1 MDAARYRLVKDVLVG
16 ALGLQGA
23 DRRAWL
29 DEACAGDSDLR
40 AEVEDLLAR
49 EGAPS
54 TIVDAG
60 LPAAV
65 AAVQALAIESASTA
79 PLPDSIGPYRITG
92 LLGEGGMGTVYR
104 GEQEVPIRRE
114 VAVKVLRRGL
124 DTERVLERFAWERRT
139 LERMDHPHIARILD
153 AGTAQDGRPYVVLEL
168 VDGQPVTRWCDAHA
182 LPVAARVD
190 LMIAVCRA
198 VQHAHD
204 RGVLHRD
211 LKPGN
216 VLVREVD
223 GRPVP
228 CVIDFG
234 IAKALDPT
242 DGLLTMT
249 GLQLGTPAYM
259 SPEQRAGDAAGVD
272 VRSDVYALGVM
283 LYELMAGV
291 RPFADGAPTGDVPP
305 APPSSRRD
313 RTETAR
319 ALRGDLDHICLMAI
333 RHEPQR
339 RYVSAGALADDLE
352 RYRQGRPVLASGD
365 AWSYRLRK
373 AARRHPAAT
382 AASVAL
388 AVFLASG
395 AAFLV
400 WHGER
405 LERERTRALAAE
417 AQAREQERTAR
428 GTAEFLENLLT
439 DIDPEQGVGAQVT
452 ASALLE
458 RGAERLET
466 ELADQPL
473 LRARLLR
480 IIGQSRHSL
489 AEHEPALALVDRA
502 LAAAAQGPDSIAAL
516 VETADLHELRATV
529 LYDMGRYAEAEAAD
543 RLAVEQLRRLHGEGS
558 RDEVSALDGLAMALQ
573 AQSRVD
579 EAVDVLRESIRIGLL
594 LGEEAAQDVAWSRN
608 NLGYLLY
615 QKGAWAEAVEAL
627 NQALDAQRRLIPHDN
642 IELAGSLNNLGGMYV
657 ELERYEQAERLL
669 TEALDMYRRIYN
681 GRHPA
686 VGRGMITLGGVALRQ
701 GEVERAAALIEPGVA
716 LALELLAPDHPHATA
731 AQLVLARL
739 RRDQGRAAE
748 AEQLFRHVV
757 ATRERVLGPDH
768 RRTRDARGSLAEF
781 LLHQRRWAEARALL
795 RDLLPAEE
803 ARLPAD
809 HPGLNELRTRLAE
822 AELRLDGA
830 NEARAL
836 LQAALPRLEQALGS
850 DHSATRRARELLADA
865 ANGTV

>member
-29 DEACAGDSDLR
+29 DEACAGDPGLR

-65 AAVQALAIESASTA
+65 AAVQALAIESAPPA

-182 LPVAARVD
+182 LTVAARVD

-242 DGLLTMT
+242 DGLLTLT

-272 VRSDVYALGVM
+272 VRSDVYALGVI
-283 LYELMAGV
+283 LYELLAGV

-352 RYRQGRPVLASGD
+352 RFRQGRPVLASGD
-365 AWSYRLRK
+365 AWTYRLRK

-382 AASVAL
+382 AATVAL
-388 AVFLASG
+388 AVFLVSG
-395 AAFLV
+395 AVFLV

-428 GTAEFLENLLT
+428 DTAEFLENLLA

-480 IIGQSRHSL
+480 IIGRSRHSL

-502 LAAAAQGPDSIAAL
+502 LAAAAQGPDSMAAL

-529 LYDMGRYAEAEAAD
+529 LYDMSRYAEAEAAD
-543 RLAVEQLRRLHGEGS
+543 RRALEQFRRLHGGGS
-558 RDEVSALDGLAMALQ
+558 RDEVTVLDGLAMALQ

-579 EAVDVLRESIRIGLL
+579 EAVEVLRESIRIGLL
-594 LGEEAAQDVAWSRN
+594 LGEEAAQDVAWSRS

-615 QKGAWAEAVEAL
+615 QKGAWAEAVEVL
-627 NQALDAQRRLIPHDN
+627 QLALDAQRRLIPHDN
-642 IELAGSLNNLGGMYV
+642 IELAGSLNNLGGMFL
-657 ELERYEQAERLL
+657 ELEQYDMAERLL
-669 TEALDMYRRIYN
+669 TEALDMYRRIYQ

-686 VGRGMITLGGVALRQ
+686 VARGMITLGGVALRQ
-701 GEVERAAALIEPGVA
+701 GDVERAAALIEPGVA

-739 RRDQGRAAE
+739 RRDQGRAVE
-748 AEQLFRHVV
+748 AEKLFRQVV

-768 RRTRDARGSLAEF
+768 RRTRDSRSSLAEF

-803 ARLPAD
+803 ARLPDD

-836 LQAALPRLEQALGS
+836 LQQALPQLERALGS
-850 DHSATRRARELLADA
+850 DHSATRQARELLASA
-865 ANGTV
+865 G

>member
-29 DEACAGDSDLR
+29 DEACSGDPDLR

-124 DTERVLERFAWERRT
+124 DTARVLERFAWERRT

-259 SPEQRAGDAAGVD
+259 SPEQRAGDAACVD
-272 VRSDVYALGVM
+272 VRSDVYALGVI
-283 LYELMAGV
+283 LYELLAGV

-313 RTETAR
+313 RTESAR

-352 RYRQGRPVLASGD
+352 RFRQGRPVLASGD

-480 IIGQSRHSL
+480 IIGRSRHSL
-489 AEHEPALALVDRA
+489 AEHEPALSLLDRA
-502 LAAAAQGPDSIAAL
+502 LAAVAQAPDSAAGLVERAAL
-516 VETADLHELRATV
+516 LDLRSSV
-529 LYDMGRYAEAEAAD
+529 LYDLARYPESEASE
-543 RLAVEQLRRLHGEGS
+543 REVLALYRRLHGEGS
-558 RDEVSALDGLAMALQ
+558 RDEVVTLSDLAMSLQ
-573 AQSRVD
+573 AQTRVD
-579 EAVDVLRESIRIGLL
+579 EAVVLLRESIRLGLL
-594 LGEEAAQDVAWSRN
+594 LGEVAAPDVAWSRS
-608 NLGYLLY
+608 NLGYLLF
-615 QKGAWAEAVEAL
+615 QKGAWAEAVEVL
-627 NQALDAQRRLIPHDN
+627 NLALDSQRRLSPDDN
-642 IELAGSLNNLGGMYV
+642 IELAGSLNNLGGLYV
-657 ELERYEQAERLL
+657 ELEQYDQAERLL
-669 TEALDMYRRIYN
+669 TEALDMYRRIYG

-686 VGRGMITLGGVALRQ
+686 IARGMNTLGNVALRR
-701 GEVERAAALIEPGVA
+701 GDVARGAALIEPGVA
-716 LALELLAPDHPHATA
+716 LSMELLAPDHPHATA
-731 AQLVLARL
+731 AQQVLARL

-748 AEQLFRHVV
+748 AEELFRHVV

-768 RRTRDARGSLAEF
+768 WRTRDSRGGLAEF

-803 ARLPAD
+803 ARLPDD

-830 NEARAL
+830 NEARVL
-836 LQAALPRLEQALGS
+836 LQQALPRLEQALGP
-850 DHSATRRARELLADA
+850 DHSATRRARRLLAEA
-865 ANGTV
+865 AAGTT